1 VPAIRS
7 KEGSKA
13 SCSSA
18 FARAFPSAIYEPEGG
33 RIYELVYY
41 LEEVDN
47 MEPSH
52 ASDVSQERAS
62 PEPKAR
68 GCCGAGCCGPGACCA
83 CCGWDPPFQEA
94 ASSGPPRPLHQ
105 NRVQDTRGSS
115 VPPHFGG
122 QSNLSQPCRQL

>member
-1 VPAIRS
+1 MPSSRSVPAIRS

-33 RIYELVYY
+33 RVYELVYY
-41 LEEVDN
+41 LEDVDN

-68 GCCGAGCCGPGACCA
+68 GCCGAGRSGPGASCGA
-83 CCGWDPPFQEA
+83 C
-94 ASSGPPRPLHQ
+94 
-105 NRVQDTRGSS
+105 
-115 VPPHFGG
+115 G
-122 QSNLSQPCRQL
+122 QGVAFHGAGV